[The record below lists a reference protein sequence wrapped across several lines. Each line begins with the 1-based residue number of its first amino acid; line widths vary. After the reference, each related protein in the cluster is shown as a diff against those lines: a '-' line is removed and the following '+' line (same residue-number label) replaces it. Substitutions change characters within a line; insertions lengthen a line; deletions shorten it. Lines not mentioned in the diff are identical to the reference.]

1 MLRRR
6 QLSVSILLSSSP
18 AGDAT
23 THGEI
28 DVMTIEDRVD
38 VTFIVRD

>member
-6 QLSVSILLSSSP
+6 QLAAVQVAATATATGGI
-18 AGDAT
+18 GD
-23 THGEI
+23 
-28 DVMTIEDRVD
+28 DVKRLEDHVD